1 MIDAA
6 QIFRQ
11 TINTSQFTAE
21 VNSLPKDVP
30 AQTGAAMGFSA
41 VVEADPTAE
50 LMDSME
56 ELSFQ
61 FEEKEA
67 KNVSERKLGETKSSQ
82 NAYVKAIE
90 EWMKLMPDMPD
101 GAFMARL
108 LRQCRQAQPMPNAAE
123 LLKRLAQPGGS
134 EDPSHQAAMLDCLEK
149 LAGEGDKELTR
160 LFADARQTLER
171 TKGAEMRAGFNLA
184 EAVNSRATNAAEMQD
199 LRQLYRGT
207 VIGFTTPQQ
216 CFKSLL
222 ATRGPGAL
230 AKALEFLIEGAGADL
245 GSPSPSQSTAEL
257 RRIILDLQCVQV
269 LKTVLDKMD
278 GLAARM
284 LKEFQNPCLMNGE
297 KMTGKIVDFTEEPFM
312 SRETI
317 ASFVKGCGVEKL
329 MARLDFLIQL
339 TIIFRQLS
347 PRLFASEKDRFRMI
361 DSAQEELDEVV
372 DESEVEEEK
381 KRKQEQEGGKK

>member
-1 MIDAA
+1 MLDAA

-11 TINTSQFTAE
+11 TINTTQFTAQ
-21 VNSLPKDVP
+21 VDSLPKDVP
-30 AQTGAAMGFSA
+30 AQTGSAMGFSA
-41 VVEADPTAE
+41 VVDVDPTAE

-101 GAFMARL
+101 SAFIARL
-108 LRQCRQAQPMPNAAE
+108 LRQCRQAVPMPNATE
-123 LLKRLAQPGGS
+123 LLKWLAQPGGS
-134 EDPSHQAAMLDCLEK
+134 EDPSHQAAMLDLLDK

-216 CFKSLL
+216 CFKELL
-222 ATRGPGAL
+222 STRGPGAL

-245 GSPSPSQSTAEL
+245 GSPSPSQSTEEL
-257 RRIILDLQCVQV
+257 RRVILDLQCVQV

-317 ASFVKGCGVEKL
+317 ASFVKGCGIEKL
-329 MARLDFLIQL
+329 MARLDFLTQL

-347 PRLFASEKDRFRMI
+347 PRLVSSEKDRFRMI

-372 DESEVEEEK
+372 DESEIEK
-381 KRKQEQEGGKK
+381 AKREKNKEGGKK